1 MRRAV
6 LPLALAL
13 AASCG
18 GAAKAPPAA
27 PAGPPPD
34 PPALVAV
41 RSRWKAFVASAGSA
55 DDFDALGQTG
65 ATARARVQGGA
76 RAEVDLLLALAGL
89 HLVKVHLDA
98 LDGADDLMAATL
110 LPLTWGTRP
119 LDGESAAAY
128 RDRLCQEAAAAACAG
143 ALPDFWNAALVYAA
157 AGELSNRA
165 HTLAASCGCA
175 ARYQAALTDGENV
188 AQAAHVHDTDRRPGW
203 TLEAD
208 HLARSAFATPDWPP
222 GDTRVP
228 VKPAELL
235 PARRKALAAKLTELR
250 TAAPRPPDGAGTLL
264 ELEATTDA
272 KLADVGA
279 LAAAARDAG
288 FTALLFSV
296 RVAAPPNPRGYLK
309 VELAAARPPKG
320 ATTLSLAAGSKK
332 GAMQSLV
339 DQIDGA
345 YGTSEAARVVL
356 VVK

>member
-6 LPLALAL
+6 LILSLVLSA
-13 AASCG
+13 CG
-18 GAAKAPPAA
+18 GTTKAPPAA
-27 PAGPPPD
+27 PAGRPPD
-34 PPALVAV
+34 PPALIAV

-55 DDFDALGQTG
+55 DDFDTLSQTG
-65 ATARARVQGGA
+65 ASARERVQGGA
-76 RAEVDLLLALAGL
+76 RAEVDLLLALAGV
-89 HLVKVHLDA
+89 HLVKAHLDA
-98 LDGADDLMAATL
+98 LEGADDLMAATL

-128 RDRLCQEAAAAACAG
+128 RDRLCQGPAASACTG

-157 AGELSNRA
+157 AGELSTRA
-165 HTLAASCGCA
+165 HTLAAACDCA
-175 ARYQAALTDGENV
+175 ARYQAALADGAAV
-188 AQAAHVHDTDRRPGW
+188 AQAAHVHDTDQRPGW

-208 HLARSAFATPDWPP
+208 HLARSAFATPEWPP

-228 VKPAELL
+228 VKLADLL
-235 PARRKALAAKLTELR
+235 PARRKALATRLAELR
-250 TAAPRPPDGAGTLL
+250 TAAPRPPDGAATLL
-264 ELEATTDA
+264 EIEAFADTR
-272 KLADVGA
+272 LADLGQVA
-279 LAAAARDAG
+279 SAARDAG
-288 FTALLFSV
+288 FAALLFSV

-309 VELAAARPPKG
+309 VELAAARAPKG

-332 GAMQSLV
+332 DAMQSLV